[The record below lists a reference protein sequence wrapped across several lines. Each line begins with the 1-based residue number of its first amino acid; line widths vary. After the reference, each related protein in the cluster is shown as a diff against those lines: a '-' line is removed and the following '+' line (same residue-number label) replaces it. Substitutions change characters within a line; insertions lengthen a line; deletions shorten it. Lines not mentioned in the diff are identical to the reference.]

1 MKGSLDL
8 GVFSTKIPRK
18 LKIFVN
24 WEYLFTM
31 SRDFYQMAQ
40 KPALYHQKGHLSIQ
54 FKLNLFFQNEKTFLF
69 FNADRN
75 NPPLKKSMKSLEI
88 KYVLF

>member
-24 WEYLFTM
+24 CEYLFTM

-40 KPALYHQKGHLSIQ
+40 KNLLYIIRKVIYL
-54 FKLNLFFQNEKTFLF
+54 FNLN
-69 FNADRN
+69 
-75 NPPLKKSMKSLEI
+75 
-88 KYVLF
+88 